1 MTSLRLVFPGR
12 PTRRKLERRLIRWR
26 SYPLLKQMSVKQQAR
41 VKDLLEFIGNPRDLS
56 WHALR
61 YYYAEV
67 VRELSQSFYDHV
79 LREIYIQPIADEL
92 SEQQTTYSMMKK
104 HSSRKAAC

>member
-12 PTRRKLERRLIRWR
+12 PTRRKIERRLIRWR
-26 SYPLLKQMSVKQQAR
+26 SYPLTERMSAKQHAR
-41 VKDLLEFIGNPRDLS
+41 AMDLLAFIGNPRDLS

-67 VRELSQSFYDHV
+67 VRELSQSFYDH
-79 LREIYIQPIADEL
+79 A
-92 SEQQTTYSMMKK
+92 MKK
-104 HSSRKAAC
+104 HSLRKAAC